1 MDVQDPHAAGE
12 RSELP
17 TAARRAKKAGLRA
30 HLDRNVNPNVSPDN
44 IWEKRVSRPGAA
56 GQADRWKVKISCPS
70 CAAKYSIAD
79 EKVQDKLAKIR
90 CRKCGTTIVIDGKVS
105 PPSVYAGDASASQAE
120 QPQASNPNAGIAPG
134 EYSVDLGDND
144 QRTMTMDAL
153 VESYNTGVVTAETY
167 VWTEGMDDWLPLGQ
181 VPAIVDALHAASNPA
196 AAAPMPEPAPAEP
209 PVSAAINSSEIAS
222 QGPWEQSAS
231 MESASAIRAAAK
243 PGGGR
248 GSTADLF
255 GSFESAGSE
264 ADVSTSAPR
273 ATPAP
278 TPAPAQQSSASA
290 PAAAGSGGTG
300 ARNESSVLFSLS
312 ALTASAGSVSPTT
325 ASSTTATSSGS
336 GTATK
341 EDSGLIDL
349 KALTAAADAPAA
361 APIAPLT
368 PSPLG
373 MAPPLG
379 LAPPLGGGVEAQIA
393 MPTAMPQK
401 SRTGLFIGGGIAVAA
416 LLIAGAIVATSSKP
430 EPPPAPTV
438 AATAPPPPTATAAP
452 TKTEEETTAKP
463 PATGTADEDEK
474 KNPPKVA
481 GGTKRPTTKTSGGS
495 TTKSS
500 GGTTSG
506 GTTSKPAATSKPA
519 TKSSGGCG
527 CAPGDLQCAMRCA
540 AKGG

>member
-1 MDVQDPHAAGE
+1 
-12 RSELP
+12 
-17 TAARRAKKAGLRA
+17 
-30 HLDRNVNPNVSPDN
+30 
-44 IWEKRVSRPGAA
+44 
-56 GQADRWKVKISCPS
+56 VKISCPA

-120 QPQASNPNAGIAPG
+120 QPQPSNPNAGIAPG

-153 VESYNTGVVTAETY
+153 VDAYNTGVVTAETY

-181 VPAIVDALHAASNPA
+181 VPAIVDALHAASSPA
-196 AAAPMPEPAPAEP
+196 AAAPEPEPEPAAEP
-209 PVSAAINSSEIAS
+209 PVSAGIASSEIAS
-222 QGPWEQSAS
+222 QGPWEQSPS
-231 MESASAIRAAAK
+231 MESPSAIRAAAK

-264 ADVSTSAPR
+264 AEVSTSAPR

-278 TPAPAQQSSASA
+278 TPAPVQQAASA
-290 PAAAGSGGTG
+290 PAAAGAGGTG

-312 ALTASAGSVSPTT
+312 ALTASAGSVSAA

-336 GTATK
+336 TSATK

-361 APIAPLT
+361 APVAPLT

-401 SRTGLFIGGGIAVAA
+401 SRTGLYIGGGIVVAA
-416 LLIAGAIVATSSKP
+416 LAIAGAIVATSSKP

-463 PATGTADEDEK
+463 PATGTAEEEK
-474 KNPPKVA
+474 KTAPKVA
-481 GGTKRPTTKTSGGS
+481 TGGKRPTSTKTSGGTS
-495 TTKSS
+495 TKTS
-500 GGTTSG
+500 GGTSG
-506 GTTSKPAATSKPA
+506 GTTSKPAATSKP
-519 TKSSGGCG
+519 KPSSGGCG